1 MVCAF
6 TRPDITTKDSSANHR
21 VTMKSKTEIVTTLS
35 ALLAL
40 SIMLPSMAANRID
53 SRLPRYAPAYVPD
66 QNSGRSI
73 EPKNLPDFSN
83 TGGASGA
90 QVQVDGDSSGTALK
104 AGAASTT
111 LPVTTRLTLVLESP
125 VDAKTSQP
133 GDIFEAHVRDDLFL
147 GSSLLLP
154 KGSQVR
160 GRVYEVTKPKWISRA
175 AKIGL
180 KLEQIDTPAGEVIP
194 LDAALEFHKGQTNAK
209 GQLDPG
215 TNFGTRVGG
224 GVKAVTGGT
233 SKGATKGALIA
244 ANVATLGAPAVATV
258 IGGSAI
264 ALFKT
269 GDNVALTPG
278 QEIEVL
284 LTNDLGVQVD

>member
-1 MVCAF
+1 M
-6 TRPDITTKDSSANHR
+6 
-21 VTMKSKTEIVTTLS
+21 
-35 ALLAL
+35 
-40 SIMLPSMAANRID
+40 
-53 SRLPRYAPAYVPD
+53 
-66 QNSGRSI
+66 
-73 EPKNLPDFSN
+73 
-83 TGGASGA
+83 
-90 QVQVDGDSSGTALK
+90 
-104 AGAASTT
+104 
-111 LPVTTRLTLVLESP
+111 
-125 VDAKTSQP
+125 
-133 GDIFEAHVRDDLFL
+133 
-147 GSSLLLP
+147 
-154 KGSQVR
+154 R

-224 GVKAVTGGT
+224 NLKAVTGGT
-233 SKGATKGALIA
+233 SKGTAKGALVA
-244 ANVATLGAPAVATV
+244 VNVATLGAPAVATV

-269 GDNVALTPG
+269 GDNVSLTPG

-284 LTNDLGVQVD
+284 LTNDLGVQLN

>member
-1 MVCAF
+1 MNKQIGTV
-6 TRPDITTKDSSANHR
+6 
-21 VTMKSKTEIVTTLS
+21 LS
-35 ALLAL
+35 AFLAL
-40 SIMLPSMAANRID
+40 SAMMPSTPSMAANRID

-73 EPKNLPDFSN
+73 EPKNLPDF
-83 TGGASGA
+83 ASGGGSGA
-90 QVQVDGDSSGTALK
+90 RVEVGSSGEGTALQ

-125 VDAKTSQP
+125 VDAKVSQP
-133 GDIFEAHVRDDLFL
+133 GDLFEAHVRDDLFL

-154 KGSQVR
+154 KGSLVR

-224 GVKAVTGGT
+224 NVKAVTGGT
-233 SKGATKGALIA
+233 SKGAAKGALIA

-258 IGGSAI
+258 IGGSAV

-269 GDNVALTPG
+269 GDNVQLAPG

-284 LTNDLGVQVD
+284 LTNDLGVQID

>member
-1 MVCAF
+1 
-6 TRPDITTKDSSANHR
+6 
-21 VTMKSKTEIVTTLS
+21 MKSKTEIATTLS

-40 SIMLPSMAANRID
+40 SVMLPSMAANRLD

-73 EPKNLPDFSN
+73 EPKNLPDFAN
-83 TGGASGA
+83 GGASGA
-90 QVQVDGDSSGTALK
+90 QVEVGGSSSGTVLK
-104 AGAASTT
+104 SDVASTT

-125 VDAKTSQP
+125 VDAKVSKP
-133 GDIFEAHVRDDLFL
+133 GDLFEAHVRDDLFL

-154 KGSQVR
+154 KGSLVR

-180 KLEQIDTPAGEVIP
+180 RLEQIDTPAGEVIP

-233 SKGATKGALIA
+233 STGAAKGALIA

-269 GDNVALTPG
+269 GDNVALAPG

-284 LTNDLGVQVD
+284 LTNDLGVQID

>member
-1 MVCAF
+1 MLDAQPF
-6 TRPDITTKDSSANHR
+6 AEKKMNR
-21 VTMKSKTEIVTTLS
+21 KTALTLS
-35 ALLAL
+35 TLMAL
-40 SIMLPSMAANRID
+40 SATLPSSPSMAANRLD

-66 QNSGRSI
+66 QNAGRSI
-73 EPKNLPDFSN
+73 EPKNLPDFA
-83 TGGASGA
+83 TGGAGGASGTSGA
-90 QVQVDGDSSGTALK
+90 QVDLGSNSDGTALK

-125 VDAKTSQP
+125 VDAKVSQP
-133 GDIFEAHVRDDLFL
+133 GDLFEAHVRDDLFL

-154 KGSQVR
+154 KGSLVR

-224 GVKAVTGGT
+224 NVKAVTGGT

-258 IGGSAI
+258 IGGSAV

-269 GDNVALTPG
+269 GDNVQLAPG

-284 LTNDLGVQVD
+284 LTNDLGVQLD

>member
-1 MVCAF
+1 
-6 TRPDITTKDSSANHR
+6 
-21 VTMKSKTEIVTTLS
+21 MKSKREIATTL
-35 ALLAL
+35 ATLLAL
-40 SIMLPSMAANRID
+40 SVMLPSMAANRID

-66 QNSGRSI
+66 PNAGRSI
-73 EPKNLPDFSN
+73 ETKNLPDFATMGAPS
-83 TGGASGA
+83 GASAGA
-90 QVQVDGDSSGTALK
+90 GSGANVDLDNSSGTALK
-104 AGAASTT
+104 AGAGATQ
-111 LPVTTRLTLVLESP
+111 LPVQTRLTLVLESP
-125 VDAKTSQP
+125 VDAKVSIP

-154 KGSQVR
+154 KGSLVR

-224 GVKAVTGGT
+224 NLKAVTGGT
-233 SKGATKGALIA
+233 SKGGTKGALIA

-269 GDNVALTPG
+269 GDNVQLTPG

-284 LTNDLGVQVD
+284 LTNDLGLQVD